1 MVEVFKTDIKCELMA
16 EKVKISLLQIWPH
29 LKINFDLEDCDS
41 ILRVESELIPI
52 NEIITHLRKIGIL
65 CEILD

>member
-29 LKINFDLEDCDS
+29 LKINFDLEDCDN

-52 NEIITHLRKIGIL
+52 NEIKTHLRNIGIL